1 MQRFLPLDALRG
13 WSIFMMI
20 LSSAIPYGV
29 LPAWMY
35 HAQVPPPN
43 HVFVPSIPGITW
55 VDLVFPFFLFTMGG
69 AIPFALR
76 RRLERGEP
84 EWRILRGL
92 LMRGLL
98 LASFAIYDEHIRPY
112 RLSPSPDAA
121 TWFLALAGFL
131 LLFPMYA
138 ALPGVWSTAR
148 RWAVRTVGWGLAIAA
163 MAAVEYPD
171 GSGFLLRRSDIIILV
186 LSNVAVVGGI
196 IWLATRESH
205 LVRWGILGLLLALRL
220 STGAEGWVKDLWNS
234 SPIPELFRFDFLKY
248 LFIVVPGSIVGD
260 HLVSW
265 LRRRTEGD
273 LRNWTGVVWGGALP
287 LLFATTVVAVV
298 GLYARWL
305 PGTVLAEVAIVG
317 ALWWLLRH
325 PGSEMERTVY
335 QLVALGSYLI
345 VVGLCLE
352 AFEGGI
358 KKDHSTLSYYALTSG
373 LATHI
378 LVGFWAIFDVFE
390 IRRGFRTLVE
400 GGQNPLVAYA
410 GINNFTRPL
419 LALTGLG
426 PILTSMFPDPWLGVL
441 VGVGVTWFTV
451 WTAALC
457 TRHGLLLKT

>member
-1 MQRFLPLDALRG
+1 MPRFLPLDALRG

-20 LSSAIPYGV
+20 LSSAIPFGV

-55 VDLVFPFFLFTMGG
+55 VDLVFPFFLFTMGA
-69 AIPFALR
+69 AIPFALQR
-76 RRLERGEP
+76 RVERGEP
-84 EWRILRGL
+84 EWKTIRGL
-92 LMRGLL
+92 LVRGVL

-112 RLSPSPDAA
+112 RLSSSPDTG
-121 TWFLALAGFL
+121 TWFLALAGFI

-138 ALPGVWSTAR
+138 ALPPSWPITR
-148 RWAVRTVGWGLAIAA
+148 RRIVRAVGWGIAIAA
-163 MAAVEYPD
+163 MAVVVYPD

-186 LSNVAVVGGI
+186 LSNVAVAGGI

-205 LVRWGILGLLLALRL
+205 LLRWAVLGILLALRL
-220 STGAEGWVKDLWNS
+220 STGAEGWAKELWNS
-234 SPIPELFRFDFLKY
+234 SPVPEIFRFEFLKY

-265 LRRRTEGD
+265 SRRRTEND
-273 LRNWTGVVWGGALP
+273 LRNWTRATWSWALP
-287 LLFATTVVAVV
+287 LLFATTVVAVI
-298 GLYARWL
+298 GLFARWL
-305 PGTVLAEVAIVG
+305 LTTVLMEAAIVG
-317 ALWWLLRH
+317 VLWWLMRR
-325 PGSEMERTVY
+325 PGSPMEQTA
-335 QLVALGSYLI
+335 QKLVALGSYLI

-373 LATHI
+373 LATHV
-378 LVGFWAIFDVFE
+378 LVGIWALFDVFQ
-390 IRRGFRTLVE
+390 IRRGFKVLLE

-410 GINNFTRPL
+410 AINNFTRPL

-426 PILTSMFPDPWLGVL
+426 PIMASMFSHPWAGAL
-441 VGVGVTWFTV
+441 VGVVVTWFTV
-451 WTAALC
+451 WTASFC
-457 TRHGLLLKT
+457 TRRGVFLKT

>member
-20 LSSAIPYGV
+20 LSSAIPFGV

-69 AIPFALR
+69 AIPFALQR
-76 RRLERGEP
+76 RADRGVP
-84 EWRILRGL
+84 EWKIIRGL
-92 LMRGLL
+92 FLRGLL

-112 RLSPSPDAA
+112 RLSSSPETG
-121 TWFLALAGFL
+121 TWLMALAGFL

-138 ALPGVWSTAR
+138 SLPTSWPAAWRWTVRAL
-148 RWAVRTVGWGLAIAA
+148 GWGAAVAA
-163 MAAVEYPD
+163 MAVIEYPD

-196 IWLATRESH
+196 IWLATRGSH
-205 LVRWGILGLLLALRL
+205 LVRWAVLGILLALRL
-220 STGAEGWVKDLWNS
+220 SSGTEGWVRDLWNI
-234 SPIPELFRFDFLKY
+234 SPVPELFRFEFLKY
-248 LFIVVPGSIVGD
+248 LFIVVPGSMVGD

-265 LRRRTEGD
+265 SRRRTESD
-273 LRNWTGVVWGGALP
+273 LSSWTGAVWATAVP
-287 LLFATTVVAVV
+287 LLFATTIVAVV

-305 PGTVLAEVAIVG
+305 LATVLAEVVIVG
-317 ALWWLLRH
+317 ALWWLMRR
-325 PGSEMERTVY
+325 PGSPMEQTAQ

-345 VVGLCLE
+345 IAGLCLE

-358 KKDHSTLSYYALTSG
+358 KKDHSTLSYYALTGG
-373 LATHI
+373 LATHV
-378 LVGFWAIFDVFE
+378 LVGLWALFDVFE
-390 IRRGFRTLVE
+390 VRRGFKILIE
-400 GGQNPLVAYA
+400 SGQNPLVAYA

-419 LALTGLG
+419 LALTGVG
-426 PILTSMFPDPWLGVL
+426 PVLTSTFSDPWSGAL

-451 WTAALC
+451 WTASIC
-457 TRHGLLLKT
+457 TRNGIFLKT